1 MIKKFFVTFIAS
13 VAFLVSCNDDNSIRI
28 DAETKIPIAER
39 NALDDKAINQY
50 LEDYYFSPG
59 DTVNGKVIKSGV
71 LTKFDTIKG
80 NADDKYPSLK
90 SLAKQDAAGFW
101 YAENPYQK
109 GSATGKTIKSID
121 ESKITISYY
130 VQNFRATEKTSLED
144 NPSQKFYGTL
154 GGYLT
159 SPNPTYNY
167 GDGSAVNDPIFYRYI
182 PTATEEKNGVK
193 REHLELKYFA
203 EGLKHFTSTNR
214 SKQDIYNF
222 QGVIILPSRLAF
234 ARNRYF
240 TGTSL
245 SDIQY
250 RDVSFI
256 FNFELVDVEDRPK
269 E

>member
-13 VAFLVSCNDDNSIRI
+13 AAFLVSCNNDDNNIRI

-39 NALDDKAINQY
+39 NSLDDKAINQY

-59 DTVNGKVIKSGV
+59 DTVNGRVIKSGV

-80 NADDKYPSLK
+80 NADDAYPSLK
-90 SLAKQDAAGFW
+90 SLAKQDAAGIW

-109 GSATGKTIKSID
+109 GSTTGKTIKSID
-121 ESKITISYY
+121 ESKITISYTAQY
-130 VQNFRATEKTSLED
+130 FLATNKTKLED
-144 NPSQKFYGTL
+144 NPSQKPYGTI
-154 GGYLT
+154 GTYM
-159 SPNPTYNY
+159 SPTYNI
-167 GDGSAVNDPIFYRYI
+167 GDGSAVNDPIFYRFI
-182 PTATEEKNGVK
+182 PTSAEDKRGVK

-203 EGLKHFTSTNR
+203 EGLKHFTSTDR
-214 SKQDIYNF
+214 SKEDIYSF

-234 ARNRYF
+234 ARNRYY
-240 TGTSL
+240 TGNAL
-245 SDIQY
+245 SDRTAY
-250 RDVSFI
+250 RDASFI